1 MNLQLEVIY
10 PALRKIKRFLAT
22 NKQHNVEKARDCVSD
37 ITKSI
42 FDAAPLGIDL
52 DGTID
57 EAPEFFSMLSK
68 IWPGFV
74 YIVTYRQDYEKA
86 CSDIKSYGVR
96 ADKVILADKL
106 DKSSIIKEYGIK
118 YYIDDMDEC
127 LINMP
132 EDVTVF
138 KIRNGGNFDD
148 GKWLYSTITG
158 RQL

>member
-1 MNLQLEVIY
+1 MQLDVIY
-10 PALRKIKRFLAT
+10 PALRKTKRFLAT
-22 NKQHNVEKARDCVSD
+22 DRQCDVEKARDCVSD
-37 ITKSI
+37 ITKNI

-74 YIVTYRQDYEKA
+74 YIVTYRRDYEKA
-86 CSDIKSYGVR
+86 CSDVKSYGVY

-106 DKSSIIKEYGIK
+106 DKSSIIKKYGIK

-127 LINMP
+127 LSNMP

-148 GKWLYSTITG
+148 GKWLYTKSTG
-158 RQL
+158 QEL